1 MSNSKETGESVARIP
16 GVGVTMPV
24 AVPVSQGKPLNLV
37 VHGLEQAG
45 PSYEVRVF
53 IGNKSA
59 NIGTPLHSQY
69 GFVGTIPIYGYGP
82 SMPTIPGAADKKA
95 RSPMSRELI
104 LPEESEKMISGK
116 QAIPLTLIPVHFGKD
131 ISAEDVFAVENAELR
146 VKTQEG
152 IKPVTS
158 EDGNGK

>member
-1 MSNSKETGESVARIP
+1 MNNSKETGESVERNP
-16 GVGVTMPV
+16 GVGVTMPL
-24 AVPVSQGKPLNLV
+24 AVPVSQGKPLHLV

-69 GFVGTIPIYGYGP
+69 GP
-82 SMPTIPGAADKKA
+82 SVPAIPGAADKKA

-104 LPEESEKMISGK
+104 LPQESEKMISGK
-116 QAIPLTLIPVHFGKD
+116 HAIPLTLIPVHFGKD

>member
-1 MSNSKETGESVARIP
+1 MVSNNKETGKSLERIP

-24 AVPVSQGKPLNLV
+24 TVPVSQGKPLNLV

-82 SMPTIPGAADKKA
+82 SASTIPGAVDQKP

-104 LPEESEKMISGK
+104 LPKESEKMLSGK
-116 QAIPLTLIPVHFGKD
+116 QAIPLTLIPVHFGKG
-131 ISAEDVFAVENAELR
+131 ISAEDVFTVDNAELR
-146 VKTQEG
+146 VKAHEG
-152 IKPVTS
+152 V
-158 EDGNGK
+158 NQ